1 MTDNTDKIN
10 KEYRKITNPDHT
22 IDMTKVSD
30 DFVISLISN
39 KLRERVQKIKEYEI
53 VFQELKVMNKKL
65 IKSEENKS
73 RFLSLIRNEFNNPL
87 FAVIPLLKDLY
98 NTKKDE
104 TIKVIYIEMLKLNL
118 QLGNIVSASEIENGV
133 LEKNLTLFDFSAL
146 IKDVQDSIEMIY
158 SEKNITLQ
166 IDLAE
171 EVKEIVN
178 DRDKVNQVLYNLI
191 DNAFNYSKNDSKVLL
206 KIFMKD
212 NLLNLSI
219 ENEGEVIGKI
229 SVFDSFEEE
238 NIYSSEKKGLGLGLT
253 IVKTY
258 TEFLTGSLDISRD
271 SIKGFNTVKVIVPF
285 YENIEDDIFGGEL
298 DDFSFDDSGFDFDDN
313 EDIKI

>member
-1 MTDNTDKIN
+1 MTDNTDKTN

-104 TIKVIYIEMLKLNL
+104 TIKIIYIEMLKLNL

-285 YENIEDDIFGGEL
+285 YENLEDDIFGGEL

>member
-1 MTDNTDKIN
+1 MTDNTDKTN

-118 QLGNIVSASEIENGV
+118 QLGNVVSASEIENGV

-271 SIKGFNTVKVIVPF
+271 SINGFNTVKVRVPF
-285 YENIEDDIFGGEL
+285 YENLEDDIFGGEL

>member
-1 MTDNTDKIN
+1 MTDNTN

-22 IDMTKVSD
+22 IDMSKVSD
-30 DFVISLISN
+30 DFVISLVSN

-285 YENIEDDIFGGEL
+285 YENLEDDIFGGEL